1 MIRKLATLGALALFV
16 LATASCQKL
25 QARDNLVKGIKAFK
39 ETKFDKAIEHFTL
52 ATQQDPNLADAELY
66 LATSHAQ
73 LFDPNSP
80 AEGENKKHA
89 ENAIQVFESV
99 LNKDP
104 KNASAVAG
112 LAGIYQGLKNLEK
125 SREYYLKQTEI
136 DPDNAVPY
144 YAIASTDWLRMRIKE
159 NPLSEEQKIQAIEEG
174 LQYADKALEKNPNY
188 QEAMAY
194 KNLLLRDKAAVSKDP
209 AEAKR
214 LTAEADVWFNKAL
227 EALKTNAAKAAETP
241 AK

>member
-1 MIRKLATLGALALFV
+1 MIRKLATVCALALFV

-39 ETKFDKAIEHFTL
+39 ETKFETAIKHFDLAQATGPEPGKRGTL
-52 ATQQDPNLADAELY
+52 SRHRLC
-66 LATSHAQ
+66 
-73 LFDPNSP
+73 P
-80 AEGENKKHA
+80 ACSIQTPPAVGDNEKYAN
-89 ENAIQVFESV
+89 NAIQVFESV

-104 KNASAVAG
+104 KNTSAVAG

-136 DPDNAVPY
+136 DPENPVPY
-144 YAIASTDWLRMRIKE
+144 YAIASTDWLRMRIKD

-174 LQYADKALEKNPNY
+174 LQYVEKALEKNPNY

-227 EALKTNAAKAAETP
+227 EALKTNAAKAAEP

>member
-1 MIRKLATLGALALFV
+1 MIRKLATVCALALFV

-39 ETKFDKAIEHFTL
+39 ETKFETAIKHFDL
-52 ATQQDPNLADAELY
+52 ARQQDPNLANAELY
-66 LATSHAQ
+66 LATSYAQ
-73 LFDPNSP
+73 MFDPNSP
-80 AEGENKKHA
+80 AVGDNEKYAN
-89 ENAIQVFESV
+89 NAIQVFESV

-104 KNASAVAG
+104 KNTSAVAG

-136 DPDNAVPY
+136 DPENPVPY
-144 YAIASTDWLRMRIKE
+144 YAIASTDWLRMRIKD

-174 LQYADKALEKNPNY
+174 LQYVDKALEKNPNY

-194 KNLLLRDKAAVSKDP
+194 KNLLLRDKAAASKDP
-209 AEAKR
+209 SEAKR
-214 LTAEADVWFNKAL
+214 LTEEADVWFKKAL
-227 EALKTNAAKAAETP
+227 EARDANAAKAAEP

>member
-1 MIRKLATLGALALFV
+1 MIRKLATVCAVALLA

-39 ETKFDKAIEHFTL
+39 ETQFETAIKHFDL
-52 ATQQDPNLADAELY
+52 ARQQDPNLANAELY
-66 LATSHAQ
+66 LATSYAQ
-73 LFDPNSP
+73 LFDPNLP
-80 AEGENKKHA
+80 AEGDNQKYA
-89 ENAIQVFESV
+89 NNAIQVFESV

-104 KNASAVAG
+104 KNTSAVAG

-136 DPDNAVPY
+136 DPENPVPY

-174 LQYADKALEKNPNY
+174 LQYVEKALEKNPNY

-194 KNLLLRDKAAVSKDP
+194 KNLLLRDKAAASKDP

-214 LTAEADVWFNKAL
+214 LTDEADVWFKKAL
-227 EALKTNAAKAAETP
+227 EARDANAAANAATTP
-241 AK
+241 